1 MYIILPN
8 KLDGL
13 AELES
18 KIESSDLLDTLGRGT
33 TNAKLKVSI
42 PKFKM
47 GMEDMFNP
55 GKSDLSG
62 ISGSGGLFVS
72 DVVHKS
78 FVQVNEEGSE
88 AAAATGKSLQLFV
101 TIYLLFATL
110 SNPKRC
116 IACQPISYTVSFLL
130 SYVDERQFLLF
141 SSTVAT
147 SALHCRSPVF
157 LCHSG

>member
-42 PKFKM
+42 PKFKIESDLNLNHQLKAM

-88 AAAATGKSLQLFV
+88 AAAATAMMMTPMCCRNFNPPPRPPPFIADHPFLFV
-101 TIYLLFATL
+101 IQDDRNRVALFIGRVAV
-110 SNPKRC
+110 PK
-116 IACQPISYTVSFLL
+116 
-130 SYVDERQFLLF
+130 EN
-141 SSTVAT
+141 
-147 SALHCRSPVF
+147 
-157 LCHSG
+157 